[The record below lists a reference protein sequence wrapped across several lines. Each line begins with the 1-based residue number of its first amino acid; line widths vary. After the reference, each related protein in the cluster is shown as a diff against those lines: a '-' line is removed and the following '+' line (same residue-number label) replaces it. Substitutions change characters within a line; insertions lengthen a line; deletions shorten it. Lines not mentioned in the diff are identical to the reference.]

1 MDICI
6 GYSVS
11 HNPITYL
18 YACAKTFERH
28 LNHSWFQTII
38 SLYHVECRN
47 YKIGNNCQ
55 TKMRHRFILCLIQ
68 LSVLLNLRQSKKVPP
83 PTFEEKWKSHS
94 LQQPILKIYYQF
106 LTDLFSNKIIRC
118 KLWSSK
124 MSTFSKFNI
133 LIYVCYFKNQIE
145 SGFETKILCL
155 TFSLCSNQNALKSNF
170 FKLSNCTKVKNG
182 VGFKSSF
189 ISL

>member
-55 TKMRHRFILCLIQ
+55 TKKRHRFNLCLIQ

-94 LQQPILKIYYQF
+94 LQQLIFKNYYQF
-106 LTDLFSNKIIRC
+106 LTYLFCNKIIRWNFEVA
-118 KLWSSK
+118 KRVHILN
-124 MSTFSKFNI
+124 STFWFVFAVTNWI
-133 LIYVCYFKNQIE
+133 RLWNKNP
-145 SGFETKILCL
+145 L
-155 TFSLCSNQNALKSNF
+155 SNF
-170 FKLSNCTKVKNG
+170 LPLF
-182 VGFKSSF
+182 
-189 ISL
+189 

>member
-1 MDICI
+1 M
-6 GYSVS
+6 
-11 HNPITYL
+11 
-18 YACAKTFERH
+18 
-28 LNHSWFQTII
+28 
-38 SLYHVECRN
+38 
-47 YKIGNNCQ
+47 
-55 TKMRHRFILCLIQ
+55 
-68 LSVLLNLRQSKKVPP
+68 LSVEIIKLAIIVKQKRDIGSTCALSNCRFFLISAKVKRSLAP

-94 LQQPILKIYYQF
+94 LQQPIFKNYYQF
-106 LTDLFSNKIIRC
+106 LTNLFSNKIIRC
-118 KLWSSK
+118 KLWSCK

-133 LIYVCYFKNQIE
+133 SICVSYFKNQIE

>member
-1 MDICI
+1 
-6 GYSVS
+6 
-11 HNPITYL
+11 
-18 YACAKTFERH
+18 
-28 LNHSWFQTII
+28 
-38 SLYHVECRN
+38 
-47 YKIGNNCQ
+47 
-55 TKMRHRFILCLIQ
+55 MRHRFILCLIQ